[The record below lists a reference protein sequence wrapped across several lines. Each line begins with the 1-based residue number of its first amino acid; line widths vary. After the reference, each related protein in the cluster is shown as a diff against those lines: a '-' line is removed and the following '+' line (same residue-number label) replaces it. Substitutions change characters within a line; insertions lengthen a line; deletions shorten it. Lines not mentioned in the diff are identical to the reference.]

1 MKQKINTEKINK
13 AKRFS
18 LRNIFVVV
26 VVVVIAKMP
35 SKTDYRRQE
44 GRKENAKCQ
53 NRGVRKGHH
62 HCRAY
67 KQKKGNIATTF
78 SSGFST

>member
-1 MKQKINTEKINK
+1 MKQKINK

-18 LRNIFVVV
+18 LKNIFVVV

-35 SKTDYRRQE
+35 IKTDYRKQE
-44 GRKENAKCQ
+44 GRKENAKNQ
-53 NRGVRKGHH
+53 NQGVRKGHH

-78 SSGFST
+78 SRK

>member
-62 HCRAY
+62 HWRAY
-67 KQKKGNIATTF
+67 KQKKEI
-78 SSGFST
+78 

>member
-44 GRKENAKCQ
+44 GRKTQSAKI
-53 NRGVRKGHH
+53 GG
-62 HCRAY
+62 
-67 KQKKGNIATTF
+67 
-78 SSGFST
+78 